1 MGNVGERAAVYKGRS
16 AFNGLHQVRLN
27 RIFEQ
32 CRHRAIRFQIF
43 GINRAAVF
51 GVGDE
56 DVAQTLFQIADVFG
70 KAEYRHHFGGNGN
83 VETVRT
89 HHAVNRF
96 AHTVDDVAQLTVVHI
111 DRTTPQD
118 AFRIDVQLVALVDMV
133 VEHGGK
139 QVICRTDGVK
149 IAGKVQV
156 DVFHRQNLGIAAAC
170 GAAFDAEHRTQRRL
184 AQGDHRVFADMAQ
197 CVRQTNGYS
206 GFTLTRGSR
215 INGGNQNQTALF
227 LRQLECFGRIDFGFV
242 MTIGLDVVHVQTQLG
257 GNFTNRAHG
266 GRLGNFSIGFE
277 AHDFPLLREGK
288 AV

>member
-1 MGNVGERAAVYKGRS
+1 MY
-16 AFNGLHQVRLN
+16 QVRLN

-43 GINRAAVF
+43 GVNGAAVF
-51 GVGDE
+51 GVGDK

-70 KAEYRHHFGGNGN
+70 KTEYRHHFGGNGN

-96 AHTVDDVAQLTVVHI
+96 AHTVDDVAQLAVVHI
-111 DRTTPQD
+111 DHATPQH
-118 AFRIDVQLVALVDMV
+118 AFRIDVQLVALIDMV
-133 VEHGGK
+133 VEHGGE
-139 QVICRTDGVK
+139 QVIRRTNGVEV
-149 IAGKVQV
+149 AREVQI
-156 DVFHRQNLGIAAAC
+156 DVFHRQHLGIAAAC
-170 GAAFDAEHRTQRRL
+170 RAAFNTKHRTQRRF
-184 AQGDHRVFADMAQ
+184 AQGDNRIFTDVAQ
-197 CVRQTNGYS
+197 CIRQTDGYS
-206 GFTLTRGSR
+206 GFTLTRRSR

-227 LRQLECFGRIDFGFV
+227 FRQLECFGRIDFGFV
-242 MTIGLDVVHVQTQLG
+242 MTIGLDVVNVQTQLG

-288 AV
+288 TV